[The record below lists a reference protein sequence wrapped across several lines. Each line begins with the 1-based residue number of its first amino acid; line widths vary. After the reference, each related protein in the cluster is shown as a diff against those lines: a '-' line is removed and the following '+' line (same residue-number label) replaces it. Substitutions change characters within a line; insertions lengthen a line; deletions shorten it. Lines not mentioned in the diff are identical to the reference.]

1 MLDSGFSWNLVA
13 DAQDMLRFPF
23 MQHAL
28 LAGTIVAL
36 VAGLVGYFMVL
47 RGESFAGHTLANVGF
62 AGAAGA
68 VLVGVA
74 PVAGLLVTGVLAALG
89 IGALGGRGAGDAQG
103 GGRTDIAIGTLLALA
118 LGLGLLFERL
128 ASVQAGGVYAVLFGL
143 VLAVTNQDIVT
154 IAATAAVTLVVLT
167 LIGRPLLFASL
178 DPDVAAAR
186 GVPVR
191 LLTYVFLIVLAFA
204 VAEAVQV
211 VGVLLIFALLVTPAA
226 TALQLTARPAW
237 ALALSAVLAVAVTWL
252 GLAVAYYTPYPAGFF
267 ITTFA
272 FAAYLLARAWR
283 LLARRGVRP
292 ARRRP
297 SWHTAG
303 ETARQGVTPA

>member
-1 MLDSGFSWNLVA
+1 MLDPGFSWNLVA

-68 VLVGVA
+68 VLVGVP

-89 IGALGGRGAGDAQG
+89 IGALGGHGTGDAQG
-103 GGRTDIAIGTLLALA
+103 GGRTDVAIGTLLALA

-128 ASVQAGGVYAVLFGL
+128 ASVSASGVYAVLFGL
-143 VLAVTNQDIVT
+143 VLAVTNQDLAT
-154 IAATAAVTLVVLT
+154 IAVTAAVTLAVLIS
-167 LIGRPLLFASL
+167 IGRPLLFASL
-178 DPDVAAAR
+178 DPDVAAVR

-191 LLTYVFLIVLAFA
+191 FLTYVFLVLLAFA

-226 TALQLTARPAW
+226 TALQLTARPAR
-237 ALALSAVLAVAVTWL
+237 ALALSASLAVAVTWL

-283 LLARRGVRP
+283 LLARRAERTVRQ
-292 ARRRP
+292 RP
-297 SWHTAG
+297 SWHAVDKTAP
-303 ETARQGVTPA
+303 QGVTPA

>member
-1 MLDSGFSWNLVA
+1 
-13 DAQDMLRFPF
+13 
-23 MQHAL
+23 
-28 LAGTIVAL
+28 
-36 VAGLVGYFMVL
+36 
-47 RGESFAGHTLANVGF
+47 
-62 AGAAGA
+62 
-68 VLVGVA
+68 
-74 PVAGLLVTGVLAALG
+74 
-89 IGALGGRGAGDAQG
+89 
-103 GGRTDIAIGTLLALA
+103 
-118 LGLGLLFERL
+118 LGLLFERL

-154 IAATAAVTLVVLT
+154 IAATAAVTLAVLT

-178 DPDVAAAR
+178 DPDVAAVR

-237 ALALSAVLAVAVTWL
+237 ALALSAALAVAVTWL